1 MCLFKN
7 GVGVI
12 FSNGDRAIVIN
23 NMLIGTD
30 VCIDIESYNGDYSNN
45 INSNL
50 NIVKIY
56 SHLSDKWNQVKGN
69 YIYGLLKN
77 IEDSELLFDYER
89 YKITIRDITS
99 LYCVGDADYKYP
111 SLKEAEKEYANYVRR
126 VTNTLT
132 NKGLITTNSVI
143 FKTNEPNYKATI
155 FCFDKNNVE
164 NEDAIFPVKI
174 IMERY

>member
-111 SLKEAEKEYANYVRR
+111 S
-126 VTNTLT
+126 NTIDG
-132 NKGLITTNSVI
+132 K
-143 FKTNEPNYKATI
+143 KAT
-155 FCFDKNNVE
+155 DGANRNVFYCYYSCKFS
-164 NEDAIFPVKI
+164 FPFN
-174 IMERY
+174 

>member
-1 MCLFKN
+1 M
-7 GVGVI
+7 
-12 FSNGDRAIVIN
+12 
-23 NMLIGTD
+23 
-30 VCIDIESYNGDYSNN
+30 
-45 INSNL
+45 
-50 NIVKIY
+50 
-56 SHLSDKWNQVKGN
+56 
-69 YIYGLLKN
+69 
-77 IEDSELLFDYER
+77 
-89 YKITIRDITS
+89 
-99 LYCVGDADYKYP
+99 GDADYKYP